1 MEECRRNWSLKLHGL
16 MGYRM
21 IKTKDIGM
29 KAQSPTGI
37 VAIAIFHVATNRMPH
52 ISTVDTDLV
61 FSACLQTELYE
72 AMTHRASKYMVV
84 GDCVFSSIV
93 FGT

>member
-1 MEECRRNWSLKLHGL
+1 MKECRWDWSLKLHGL

-52 ISTVDTDLV
+52 IRTVDADLV
-61 FSACLQTELYE
+61 FSACLQTELYK
-72 AMTHRASKYMVV
+72 AMIYRASEYMIV
-84 GDCVFSSIV
+84 GDRVFSSIV
-93 FGT
+93 FRT